1 MLTIQE
7 TDYQLL
13 IFTGAD
19 PLDPQDDN
27 VDVEVV
33 FPNGERYVAT
43 FFTLKNL
50 ETIMDRY
57 AESGECNNGKH
68 LWAADMVIV
77 RELTTETIRETVA
90 CLVLDGELKSAF
102 SLASDVV
109 ETLSN
114 QSTE

>member
-19 PLDPQDDN
+19 PLDSQDDN

-50 ETIMDRY
+50 ETIMNRH
-57 AESGECNNGKH
+57 AQSGECNYGKY

-77 RELTTETIRETVA
+77 RELTTEAIRETVA
-90 CLVLDGELKSAF
+90 YMILERELESAF
-102 SLASDVV
+102 SHTKDF
-109 ETLSN
+109 
-114 QSTE
+114 